1 MEQENINHKY
11 NTRSKKRQLDTGGN
25 TPTQKNSKAKF
36 HRTISDNEI
45 ENENYT
51 KSTFKLDLDKLPKI
65 MIINNSKNDSESDE
79 LYMSSENDENYE
91 NLRIG
96 EYIEVNLDK
105 KDTTEALLLK
115 LTDKECSIQFENGKK
130 MNVSRDLCSPV
141 VIPEEYDYTEDEEK
155 FLRKKNSQEREEY
168 FFIEEELKNL
178 KSNEIPLRFKIL
190 KSGLSDGSIHRIISE
205 LDRFSYLENDNENN
219 KLEKW
224 IKTLENFPFGKYV
237 SPKVTLD
244 SPENEIQLYL
254 KNCQR
259 NLDKAVYGHEDAKD
273 QIMQILAKD
282 VVNPNS
288 GGICIGIQGPPG
300 NGKTTLVKEGICNA
314 IDRPF
319 AFIALGGMSDSS
331 FLTGHDY
338 TYEGSKPG
346 RIIEILIETGCCNPV
361 IFFDELDKVSKDFKG
376 NEVTNLLCHLTDSS
390 QNSTFQDKY
399 FSGIDFDLSN
409 AIFIFSYNNEKNIN
423 PILLDRMYKIKTQGF
438 SMGSKIKICKN
449 YLLPKII
456 KNYSFNEGDIKL
468 SHEILTIII
477 TNYTNNEKGVRN
489 LKRCLETIY
498 GKLNLTKLLNN
509 SKEKV
514 SAEKN
519 DKKSINI
526 EIKKKNKKR
535 NRKKN
540 KKIIFK
546 TPFEV
551 NNSNLTYFIK
561 NPHNSALDM
570 MYV

>member
-1 MEQENINHKY
+1 MEQENNHKY
-11 NTRSKKRQLDTGGN
+11 NTRSKTSKKRQLESGSN
-25 TPTQKNSKAKF
+25 TPTQNSKAKF
-36 HRTISDNEI
+36 HRTISDNEN
-45 ENENYT
+45 ENESYT
-51 KSTFKLDLDKLPKI
+51 KSTFKLDLDKLPKF
-65 MIINNSKNDSESDE
+65 MIINSNLKNDSESDE
-79 LYMSSENDENYE
+79 FYISSENEENYE

-105 KDTTEALLLK
+105 KDSTEALLLK
-115 LTDKECSIQFENGKK
+115 LTDKECTIQFENGKK
-130 MNVSRDLCSPV
+130 INVNRDLCSHV
-141 VIPEEYDYTEDEEK
+141 IIPEEYDYTEEEEK
-155 FLRKKNSQEREEY
+155 YLRKINSRERENF
-168 FFIEEELKNL
+168 FFIEEEVKNL
-178 KSNEIPLRFKIL
+178 KNNEIPLRFKIL
-190 KSGLSDGSIHRIISE
+190 KSGLSDGSIYRIISE
-205 LDRFSYLENDNENN
+205 LDRFSYLESDNENS

-254 KNCQR
+254 KKCQR
-259 NLDKAVYGHEDAKD
+259 NLDESVYGHEDAKE
-273 QIMQILAKD
+273 QIMSILAKD

-361 IFFDELDKVSKDFKG
+361 IFFDELDKVSKDSKG
-376 NEVTNLLCHLTDSS
+376 DEVTNLLCHLTDSS
-390 QNSTFQDKY
+390 QNSTFHDKY

-438 SMGSKIKICKN
+438 SMGSKIKISKN

-456 KNYSFNEGDIKL
+456 KNYSFNEGDIIL
-468 SHEILTIII
+468 SNEILSSII

-509 SKEKV
+509 GKEKV
-514 SAEKN
+514 SEEKN

-526 EIKKKNKKR
+526 EIKKKKK
-535 NRKKN
+535 KKK
-540 KKIIFK
+540 KKIIYK

-551 NNSNLTYFIK
+551 NNSNLSYFIK

>member
-1 MEQENINHKY
+1 
-11 NTRSKKRQLDTGGN
+11 
-25 TPTQKNSKAKF
+25 
-36 HRTISDNEI
+36 
-45 ENENYT
+45 
-51 KSTFKLDLDKLPKI
+51 
-65 MIINNSKNDSESDE
+65 
-79 LYMSSENDENYE
+79 
-91 NLRIG
+91 
-96 EYIEVNLDK
+96 
-105 KDTTEALLLK
+105 
-115 LTDKECSIQFENGKK
+115 
-130 MNVSRDLCSPV
+130 
-141 VIPEEYDYTEDEEK
+141 
-155 FLRKKNSQEREEY
+155 
-168 FFIEEELKNL
+168 
-178 KSNEIPLRFKIL
+178 
-190 KSGLSDGSIHRIISE
+190 
-205 LDRFSYLENDNENN
+205 
-219 KLEKW
+219 LEKW
-224 IKTLENFPFGKYV
+224 IRTLENFPFGKYI
-237 SPKVTLD
+237 SPKVTLESD
-244 SPENEIQLYL
+244 EKEIQIYL
-254 KNCQR
+254 KNCQKD
-259 NLDKAVYGHEDAKD
+259 LDKAVYGHEDAKV
-273 QIMQILAKD
+273 QIMSILAKD

-361 IFFDELDKVSKDFKG
+361 IFFDELDKVSKDSKG
-376 NEVTNLLCHLTDSS
+376 DEVTNLLCHLTDSS
-390 QNSTFQDKY
+390 QNSTFHDKY

-438 SMGSKIKICKN
+438 SMGSKIKISKN

-456 KNYSFNEGDIKL
+456 KNYAFNEGDIIL
-468 SHEILTIII
+468 SDEILTSII

-514 SAEKN
+514 SAKKN
-519 DKKSINI
+519 DKKPINI
-526 EIKKKNKKR
+526 EIKKKNKK
-535 NRKKN
+535 KN
-540 KKIIFK
+540 KKIIYK

-551 NNSNLTYFIK
+551 NNSNLSYFIK